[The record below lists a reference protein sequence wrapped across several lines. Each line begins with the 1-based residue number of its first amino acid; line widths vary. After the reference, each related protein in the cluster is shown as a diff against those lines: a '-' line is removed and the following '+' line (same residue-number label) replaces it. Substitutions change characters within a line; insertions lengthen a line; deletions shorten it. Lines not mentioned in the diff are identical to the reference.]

1 MGWEMVLL
9 GVLSSAAVVV
19 AAGSGLSLELMGM
32 AMHQLFALVVGQ
44 IVWRRRRQDW
54 HLDWSV
60 WGWRDGLMASALCHG
75 SPWLCTF
82 SFLPLCL

>member
-9 GVLSSAAVVV
+9 GVVSSAAVVV

-60 WGWRDGLMASALCHG
+60 WGWRDGL
-75 SPWLCTF
+75 CTF